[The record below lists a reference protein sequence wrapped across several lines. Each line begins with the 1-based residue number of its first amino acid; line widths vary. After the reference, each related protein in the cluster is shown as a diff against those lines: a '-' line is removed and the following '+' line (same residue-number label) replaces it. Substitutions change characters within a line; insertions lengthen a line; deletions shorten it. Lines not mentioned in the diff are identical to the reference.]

1 MVAELRKDCSVF
13 HPDVDVFESDSN
25 DWIETLE
32 LFFILPSPLSQS
44 SFRILSISRAKS
56 AKLLGKKK
64 EESPII
70 KK

>member
-1 MVAELRKDCSVF
+1 MVAELRKVCSVF
-13 HPDVDVFESDSN
+13 HPDIEAFESDS
-25 DWIETLE
+25 IETLK
-32 LFFILPSPLSQS
+32 LFFILRPLSRS